1 MVLSCSFFTC
11 IQICLI
17 LQTLLQNPYVPDK
30 ILKTVLEQQKL
41 GEPNDPSSQVTFI
54 IKTLLILSTLH
65 VVFVNYTYVS

>member
-41 GEPNDPSSQVTFI
+41 GDTIDPSSQVTFI
-54 IKTLLILSTLH
+54 YKSLLILSTRH
-65 VVFVNYTYVS
+65 VVFVNFTYVS